1 MLSALKKSSNKFSA
15 LTVPAWHPNFRNF
28 EKLPDIKVVRTT
40 FFINGGA
47 ILIVVALMIYA
58 VYREVELSA
67 LKSDTVAAKSVVD
80 ANKAGSDQAIILYK
94 KFQVEE
100 RKIQDLQKFLA
111 NSKVTVSELILNL
124 GSNVPPSVAL
134 TSVDCRPTGV
144 TLRGG
149 VNATAEEGAGIAV
162 AYVEDLKKN
171 GYFSDLFGSIKLTN
185 IIRDTGTAQ
194 IRFEIDLKFKVPAGG
209 KK

>member
-1 MLSALKKSSNKFSA
+1 MLSALKKSSNKSSA

-67 LKSDTVAAKSVVD
+67 LKSDTVAAKAVID
-80 ANKAGSDQAIILYK
+80 ANKAGSDQSIVLYK
-94 KFQVEE
+94 KFQLEE
-100 RKIQDLQKFLA
+100 KKVQDLQKFMTV
-111 NSKVTVSELILNL
+111 SKLTVSELVLNL
-124 GSNVPPSVAL
+124 GSTLPSSVVL
-134 TSVDCRPTGV
+134 TSVDSRSTGV
-144 TLRGG
+144 TVRGG
-149 VNATAEEGAGIAV
+149 VNASAEEGAGIAV

-171 GYFSDLFGSIKLTN
+171 GYFSALFGSIKLTN

-194 IRFEIDLKFKVPAGG
+194 IRFEIDLKFKVPPGG